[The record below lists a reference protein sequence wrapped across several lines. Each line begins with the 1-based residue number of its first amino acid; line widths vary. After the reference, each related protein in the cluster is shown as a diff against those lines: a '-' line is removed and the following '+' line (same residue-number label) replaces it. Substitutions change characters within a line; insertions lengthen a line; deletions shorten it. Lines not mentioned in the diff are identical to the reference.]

1 MANRKANGKNDGV
14 RYQNVIV
21 DTAPAAGGYF
31 STPVDAKTNRIGVM
45 HFSIRGTWTGT
56 VTLQYKRPEDSTWT
70 DYEEYTENTREII
83 EDTSDT
89 QWRIGVAESDYGT
102 GTITAGIDFTDG
114 DN

>member
-1 MANRKANGKNDGV
+1 MANSKANGKNDGV
-14 RYQNVIV
+14 KYRNVIV
-21 DTAPAAGGYF
+21 DTAPAAGGYW
-31 STPVDAKTNRIGVM
+31 SDPVDAKTNRIGVM
-45 HFSIRGTWTGT
+45 HFCIRGTWAGT
-56 VTLQYKRPEDSTWT
+56 VTLQFKRPEDTTWV

-89 QWRIGVAESDYGT
+89 EWRIGVANLGYTS